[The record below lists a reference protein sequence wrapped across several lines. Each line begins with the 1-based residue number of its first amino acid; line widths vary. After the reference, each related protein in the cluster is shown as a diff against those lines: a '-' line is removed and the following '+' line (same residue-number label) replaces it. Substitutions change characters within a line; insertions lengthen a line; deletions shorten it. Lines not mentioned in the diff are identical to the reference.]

1 MGAKTIERCK
11 GQGSHTDRPTPS
23 APTCFAICTDADGNR
38 YTHGL
43 PQNNDRPN
51 ECRKQCVAST
61 VHAQSTDED
70 EKRCVCVC
78 VYRPERRDVH
88 TDASS
93 SSTPFIVCEHAEE
106 ESCAYLC
113 VCVLPSTNGRLLLQ
127 GHTGN
132 SAIVATTTNTVNF
145 SIKLFVFIYK
155 NVSSTTAPFKY
166 LWQ

>member
-1 MGAKTIERCK
+1 MQTGTDAHTGYRRTT
-11 GQGSHTDRPTPS
+11 TDRTS
-23 APTCFAICTDADGNR
+23 VESSEWQAWCMHSRRMKTTRD
-38 YTHGL
+38 
-43 PQNNDRPN
+43 
-51 ECRKQCVAST
+51 
-61 VHAQSTDED
+61 
-70 EKRCVCVC
+70 VCVC
-78 VYRPERRDVH
+78 VYRPEQRDVH

-106 ESCAYLC
+106 ERCAYLC

-145 SIKLFVFIYK
+145 SIKLFVLIYK